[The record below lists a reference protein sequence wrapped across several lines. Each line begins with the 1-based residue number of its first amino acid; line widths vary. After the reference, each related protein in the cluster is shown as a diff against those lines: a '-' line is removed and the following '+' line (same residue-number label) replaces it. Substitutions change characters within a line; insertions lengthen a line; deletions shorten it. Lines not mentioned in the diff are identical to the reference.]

1 MMKSFGWREDGELNC
16 CRGAYV
22 GNARTLA
29 DDAVDLTTLCCP
41 SEQPVLFDSCIE
53 RNRKRNLVRR
63 KIECALACGVGCGP
77 DWGVPNDAKPN
88 KRAS

>member
-1 MMKSFGWREDGELNC
+1 V
-16 CRGAYV
+16 V
-22 GNARTLA
+22 GIRAFDHCGNA

-63 KIECALACGVGCGP
+63 KIECALARGVGCGP